1 LANRYFGSVIEKTK
15 KNHNQKMEANSTNT
29 HTEEEKKDK
38 KNLKMK
44 SSKKQNTSKSDE
56 TTAQI
61 AELEAKVAELT
72 DKNLRLQAEFDN
84 FRKRTLN
91 EKMELIKNGGED
103 VLKSLLPMMDNFERA
118 QASTSKAESVE
129 AVKEGIDLIYNGF
142 AEYLQ
147 KKGIKVMEAQGQVFD
162 TDYHEA
168 LTKIPAPD
176 ESLKGKVVD
185 VIEKGYTFNDKV
197 IRFAKVVVGE

>member
-1 LANRYFGSVIEKTK
+1 
-15 KNHNQKMEANSTNT
+15 MEANSTNT

-168 LTKIPAPD
+168 LTKISAPD

>member
-1 LANRYFGSVIEKTK
+1 
-15 KNHNQKMEANSTNT
+15 MEANSTNT
-29 HTEEEKKDK
+29 HTEEEKKDT

-61 AELEAKVAELT
+61 AELEVKVAELT

>member
-1 LANRYFGSVIEKTK
+1 METK
-15 KNHNQKMEANSTNT
+15 ATNT
-29 HTEEEKKDK
+29 EIETEKKDK

-56 TTAQI
+56 MSEKL
-61 AELEAKVAELT
+61 AELEAKVADLT

-91 EKMELIKNGGED
+91 EKLELIKNGGED
-103 VLKSLLPMMDNFERA
+103 ILKSLLPTMDNFERA
-118 QASTSKAESVE
+118 LASTSKAESVE

-142 AEYLQ
+142 KEYLQ
-147 KKGIKVMEAQGQVFD
+147 KKGIKVMDAQGQVFD
-162 TDYHEA
+162 TDFHEA
-168 LTKIPAPD
+168 LTKIPAP
-176 ESLKGKVVD
+176 EENLKGKVVD
-185 VIEKGYTFNDKV
+185 VIEKGYTLNDKV

>member
-1 LANRYFGSVIEKTK
+1 
-15 KNHNQKMEANSTNT
+15 MEANSTNT